1 MAAIWLRDFPADAC
15 LVTVACNGRA
25 LPRAGKE
32 KRPMGRLDGK
42 VALISGTARGMG
54 RAAALEFAAQ
64 GALVFGCDLD
74 GAGSAETVD
83 LVAKDGGVM
92 AALAPVNLTSAE
104 GAKAWVDAAVERFG
118 GVDILYN
125 NASALR
131 NGPLTELSDDDW
143 HFTITN
149 ELDIVWYSV
158 RAAWP
163 ELVKRGGG
171 SVINVASIAARLGAR
186 FVGQVPHGSAKGG
199 VLAMTKHLVVAGGPL
214 GIRVN
219 AMLPGLIYTP
229 ETARFIDDPEGPLP
243 GILAKIP
250 LGRYGRAGEVA
261 KLAAFLAS
269 DDASFITG
277 AEIAIDGGD
286 GSVAA

>member
-1 MAAIWLRDFPADAC
+1 
-15 LVTVACNGRA
+15 
-25 LPRAGKE
+25 
-32 KRPMGRLDGK
+32 MGRLDGK

-54 RAAALEFAAQ
+54 RAAALEFAAR
-64 GALVFGCDLD
+64 GAAVFGCDLD
-74 GAGSAETVD
+74 EAGSAETVA
-83 LVAKDGGVM
+83 LVTKKGGSM
-92 AALAPVNLTSAE
+92 AALAPVNLSSAE
-104 GAKAWVDAAVERFG
+104 GARAWVDAAVERFG

-131 NGPLTELSDDDW
+131 NGPLLDLSDDDW
-143 HFTITN
+143 HFTIKN

-229 ETARFIDDPEGPLP
+229 ETARFIDDPDGPLP

-250 LGRYGRAGEVA
+250 LGRYGRAEEVA

>member
-1 MAAIWLRDFPADAC
+1 VD
-15 LVTVACNGRA
+15 
-25 LPRAGKE
+25 
-32 KRPMGRLDGK
+32 
-42 VALISGTARGMG
+42 ISNAK
-54 RAAALEFAAQ
+54 
-64 GALVFGCDLD
+64 
-74 GAGSAETVD
+74 GAG
-83 LVAKDGGVM
+83 
-92 AALAPVNLTSAE
+92 
-104 GAKAWVDAAVERFG
+104 AWVDAAMTEFG

-131 NGPLTELSDDDW
+131 NGAFEELSDDDW
-143 HFTITN
+143 HFTIRN

-163 ELVKRGGG
+163 ELVRRGGG
-171 SVINVASIAARLGAR
+171 AIVNVASISAKLGAR
-186 FVGQVPHGSAKGG
+186 FVGQVPHGAAKGG
-199 VLAMTKHLVVAGGPL
+199 VLAMTKHLCVAGGPH

-219 AMLPGLIYTP
+219 AILPGLIYTP
-229 ETARFIDDPEGPLP
+229 ETARFIDDPDGPLP

-250 LGRYGRAGEVA
+250 LGRYGHAAEVA

-269 DDASFITG
+269 DDAAFITG

>member
-1 MAAIWLRDFPADAC
+1 M
-15 LVTVACNGRA
+15 
-25 LPRAGKE
+25 GK
-32 KRPMGRLDGK
+32 LDGK

-64 GALVFGCDLD
+64 GAAVFGCDLD
-74 GAGSAETVD
+74 VAASVETVE
-83 LVAKDGGVM
+83 LVGKAGGRM
-92 AALAPVNLTSAE
+92 SALAPVDLASAG
-104 GAKAWVDAAVERFG
+104 GARAWVDAAVAAFG
-118 GVDILYN
+118 GVDVLYN

-131 NGPLTELSDDDW
+131 NGPLMELTDDEW
-143 HFTITN
+143 HFTIRN

-163 ELVKRGGG
+163 ELVARGGG
-171 SVINVASIAARLGAR
+171 SIVNVASIAARLGAR

-199 VLAMTKHLVVAGGPL
+199 VLAMTKHLCVAGGAH

-219 AMLPGLIYTP
+219 AILPGLIYTP
-229 ETARFIDDPEGPLP
+229 ETARFIDDPDGPLP

-250 LGRYGRAGEVA
+250 LGRYGHAHEVA

-269 DDASFITG
+269 DDAAFITG

-286 GSVAA
+286 GSVGA

>member
-1 MAAIWLRDFPADAC
+1 
-15 LVTVACNGRA
+15 
-25 LPRAGKE
+25 
-32 KRPMGRLDGK
+32 MGRLDGK

-54 RAAALEFAAQ
+54 RAAAIEFSAQ
-64 GALVFGCDLD
+64 GAAVFGCDLD
-74 GAGSAETVD
+74 EAASEETVA
-83 LVAKDGGVM
+83 LVTKAGGEM
-92 AALAPVNLTSAE
+92 AAIAPLNLSGRA
-104 GAKAWVDAAVERFG
+104 GAQAWVNAAVERFG

-131 NGPLTELSDDDW
+131 NGPLLELSDEDW

-163 ELVKRGGG
+163 ELLKRGGG

-199 VLAMTKHLVVAGGPL
+199 ALAMTKHLCAAGHPDGPL
-214 GIRVN
+214 RG
-219 AMLPGLIYTP
+219 T
-229 ETARFIDDPEGPLP
+229 
-243 GILAKIP
+243 LAKIP
-250 LGRYGRAGEVA
+250 LGRYGRGAEVA

-269 DDASFITG
+269 DDAAFITG

-286 GSVAA
+286 GAV

>member
-1 MAAIWLRDFPADAC
+1 MS
-15 LVTVACNGRA
+15 
-25 LPRAGKE
+25 
-32 KRPMGRLDGK
+32 RLDGK

-54 RAAALEFAAQ
+54 RSAALEFAAR
-64 GALVFGCDLD
+64 GAAVFGCDLD
-74 GAGSAETVD
+74 EKANAETVD
-83 LVAKDGGVM
+83 MITEAGGRM
-92 AALAPVNLTSAE
+92 AALAPADLS
-104 GAKAWVDAAVERFG
+104 GAKGARAWVDAAVAEFG

-131 NGPLTELSDDDW
+131 NGALEELSDEDW
-143 HFTITN
+143 HFTIRN

-163 ELVKRGGG
+163 ELVRRGGG
-171 SVINVASIAARLGAR
+171 AIINVASISAKLGAR

-199 VLAMTKHLVVAGGPL
+199 VLAMTKHLCVAGGPH

-219 AMLPGLIYTP
+219 AILPGLIYTP
-229 ETARFIDDPEGPLP
+229 ETARFIDDPDGPLP

-250 LGRYGRAGEVA
+250 LGRYGHAAEVA

-269 DDASFITG
+269 DDAAFITG

-286 GSVAA
+286 GSAAA